1 MFRRGAFLRRSTER
15 VYSESLTPRPSRWT
29 TIRRNRQAPTQE
41 DRDMKRIAVLYP
53 AVALLAFGTGQAFAH
68 PTHTAAS
75 TKVTVVM
82 HDPGCHWFSVG
93 GAFKTKLAVK
103 GPAKL
108 QNVDEAA
115 LKIVGAGAARRVA
128 VGKTVLLGKG
138 TYAITMVGQAPD
150 DNHLR
155 LVVR

>member
-1 MFRRGAFLRRSTER
+1 
-15 VYSESLTPRPSRWT
+15 
-29 TIRRNRQAPTQE
+29 
-41 DRDMKRIAVLYP
+41 MKRIAVLYL
-53 AVALLAFGTGQAFAH
+53 AIALLAVGAGQAFARS
-68 PTHTAAS
+68 THAAP

-82 HDPGCHWFSVG
+82 HDPGCHWFSAN

-108 QNVDEAA
+108 LNVDEAA
-115 LKIVGAGAARRVA
+115 LKVVGARSIRRVG
-128 VGKTVLLGKG
+128 VGKTLLLGKG

-150 DNHLR
+150 DNHLK